1 MTADVIKGPWKKGKQ
16 VVVPDQDEALRLQE
30 DMAFADEMT
39 QQIMIQLVHTMNENG
54 FDIDRKSFIQSMAF
68 VIECVKGSI
77 YKEMDLKHPMIPL
90 MDVVS
95 KVTVNS
101 QNQLE
106 GVIDPDIL
114 SDISEMIDNDSDP
127 EVS

>member
-1 MTADVIKGPWKKGKQ
+1 MTAEVIKGPWKKGKQ
-16 VVVPDQDEALRLQE
+16 VVGPDQDEALRLQE
-30 DMAFADEMT
+30 DMIFADEMT

-54 FDIDRKSFIQSMAF
+54 FDIERKSFIQSMGF

-77 YKEMDLKHPMIPL
+77 YKEMNLKHPMIPL

-95 KVTVNS
+95 KVTVNT
-101 QNQLE
+101 QNELE
-106 GVIDPDIL
+106 GSVDPDIL